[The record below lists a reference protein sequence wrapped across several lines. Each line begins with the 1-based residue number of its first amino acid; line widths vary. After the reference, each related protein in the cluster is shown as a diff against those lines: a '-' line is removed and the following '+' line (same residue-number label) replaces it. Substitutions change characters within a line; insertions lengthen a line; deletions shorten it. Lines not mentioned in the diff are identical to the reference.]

1 MPTTAGTPSP
11 REAFRNTLARR
22 VGHPPDARAVAEASL
37 AIWHRIAAELAPVI
51 GVRGMDAL
59 FGRALH
65 LASREFPWLGQ
76 PLVDELRT
84 DPMASGCGRLQV
96 RDGTAA
102 LEAAAALLATF
113 TDLLATLIG
122 NTLCERLLAP
132 VAEAERVS

>member
-1 MPTTAGTPSP
+1 
-11 REAFRNTLARR
+11 
-22 VGHPPDARAVAEASL
+22 V
-37 AIWHRIAAELAPVI
+37 
-51 GVRGMDAL
+51 DAL

-65 LASREFPWLGQ
+65 LASREFPWLAQ
-76 PLVDELRT
+76 PLADEPSA

-122 NTLCERLLAP
+122 NTLCERLLASI
-132 VAEAERVS
+132 AEAERVS

>member
-11 REAFRNTLARR
+11 REAFRSMLARR
-22 VGHPPDARAVAEASL
+22 VGAPPDARAVAEASL
-37 AIWHRIAAELAPVI
+37 VIWRRIAAQLTPVI
-51 GVRGMDAL
+51 GVRGVDAL

-65 LASREFPWLGQ
+65 LASREFPWLAQ
-76 PLVDELRT
+76 PQADEPPADL
-84 DPMASGCGRLQV
+84 MASGCGRLQV

-102 LEAAAALLATF
+102 LDAAVALLGTF

-122 NTLCERLLAP
+122 TTLCERLLAP